1 MATGVSEYQLTL
13 DVSLKLKEELEARG
27 YRVSMIRETN
37 DVNISN
43 AERAVMAAD
52 AGADIFIRIHANGSE
67 NSSASGT
74 MTICPT
80 ASNPYCSSI
89 YSDSRRL
96 SDHVLENM
104 LAATGAVSKGVW
116 ETDTMSGI
124 NWCSIP
130 VTIVEMGFM
139 TNPEE
144 DLKMAEEDYQQKLA
158 QGMADGLDEFF
169 GITRE

>member
-1 MATGVSEYQLTL
+1 MV
-13 DVSLKLKEELEARG
+13 
-27 YRVSMIRETN
+27 RV
-37 DVNISN
+37 
-43 AERAVMAAD
+43 
-52 AGADIFIRIHANGSE
+52 
-67 NSSASGT
+67 
-74 MTICPT
+74 
-80 ASNPYCSSI
+80 
-89 YSDSRRL
+89 
-96 SDHVLENM
+96 
-104 LAATGAVSKGVW
+104 TGAKERKVW

-124 NWCSIP
+124 NWCRIP